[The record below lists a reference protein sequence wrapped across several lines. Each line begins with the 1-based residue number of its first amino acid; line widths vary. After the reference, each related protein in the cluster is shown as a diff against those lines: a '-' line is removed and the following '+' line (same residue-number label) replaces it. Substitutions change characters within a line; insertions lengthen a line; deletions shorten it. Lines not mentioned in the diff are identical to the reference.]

1 MNILSADF
9 SMLYIIIN
17 FALIINFTQN
27 NMSFTKNILLLL
39 ASPAEGWKSIK
50 KYNVPAQVMLT
61 KVYFPLLAI
70 LSITAFVAMF
80 YKSEVSIAYCIQKA
94 IIEFAKFFLGYHL
107 SSYILTGFFPNIA
120 HDTDSANRVNIAI
133 LYNLTILVTLNII
146 ENLLPAPWL
155 FLKIFYVY
163 IFFVSSK
170 CADYLGIDSNNFF
183 KYLIPGFAI
192 AFQFFI
198 GYILDISLSLTT
210 A

>member
-1 MNILSADF
+1 
-9 SMLYIIIN
+9 
-17 FALIINFTQN
+17 
-27 NMSFTKNILLLL
+27 MSFTKNILLLL
-39 ASPAEGWKSIK
+39 ASPADGWNGVK
-50 KYNVPAQVMLT
+50 KYNVPVQVMLS
-61 KVYFPLLAI
+61 KVYFPLLAV
-70 LSITAFVAMF
+70 LSVTAFAAMF
-80 YKSEVSIAYCIQKA
+80 YKSDVGIAYCIQKA

-120 HDTDSANRVNIAI
+120 HDTDSANKVNIAI
-133 LYNLTILVTLNII
+133 LYNMVILVIINII
-146 ENLLPAPWL
+146 DNLLPAPWL

-170 CADYLGIDSNNFF
+170 CSEFLGIEPTNFF

-198 GYILDISLSLTT
+198 GHILDLSLSLTS